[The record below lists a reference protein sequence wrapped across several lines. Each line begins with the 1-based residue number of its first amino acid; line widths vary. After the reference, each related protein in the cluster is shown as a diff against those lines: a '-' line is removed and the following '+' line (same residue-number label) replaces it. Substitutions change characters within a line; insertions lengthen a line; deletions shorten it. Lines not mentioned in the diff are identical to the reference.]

1 MATRELTADD
11 SALLAAFAGGASA
24 RSVAAKLGFSKSAL
38 SRRIAALEEAIGAD
52 VFLRR
57 GRSLVVTA
65 LGELLIA
72 RASAAESARRDLQ
85 AAASDAGNMG
95 PRLTVALSP
104 LFAELLVPSVLS
116 ELLARHP
123 DARFEVRLGHDYAE
137 LFDDRID
144 VAIRRGPLP
153 DSTSL
158 NAKRLGSLAMICV
171 ASPKLAER
179 FAGDLDSD
187 SIASLPW
194 IRVGS
199 KLEPFSLVVGRGKR
213 PFEARIHPRIS
224 VDSQRVALSLA
235 EASAGVARVN
245 AFLAR
250 SALADGRLIEI
261 IPEARSLESAFAV
274 YPRRARPGRLLTE
287 LLAALAAACK
297 RHDIWDRE

>member
-1 MATRELTADD
+1 MVDPLVAREKLSDRPLVGNVDRRRLQGRVASTGGLESSLSTRCDEH
-11 SALLAAFAGGASA
+11 
-24 RSVAAKLGFSKSAL
+24 LGTTH
-38 SRRIAALEEAIGAD
+38 E
-52 VFLRR
+52 
-57 GRSLVVTA
+57 
-65 LGELLIA
+65 
-72 RASAAESARRDLQ
+72 RASRHGETDPGAAAE
-85 AAASDAGNMG
+85 
-95 PRLTVALSP
+95 
-104 LFAELLVPSVLS
+104 AELLVPSVLS

-179 FAGDLDSD
+179 FAGDLDAD

-213 PFEARIHPRIS
+213 PLEARIHPRIS